1 MDGMTEAK
9 TETKEGQGFTIWF
22 TGLSCSGKSTLSKI
36 LETELRKRGRTKI
49 EILDGDVVRTNLSK
63 GLGFN
68 KEDRDTNIKR
78 IGFVCKLL
86 TRNGVVAIAA
96 AISPYRSVRDYNRR
110 EIGDFVEVYCKCPLE
125 VCVKRDVKGLYKKAL
140 AGEIKN
146 YTGVDDPYEEPLNPE
161 VILETDQETHEE
173 SVAKIIRKLEM
184 LGYIPGEESV
194 YSEED
199 EEKVKKR
206 LEGWGYL

>member
-1 MDGMTEAK
+1 MSAANQEENK
-9 TETKEGQGFTIWF
+9 QKGFTIWF

-63 GLGFN
+63 GLGFS
-68 KEDRDTNIKR
+68 KEDRDINIKR